1 MFALTSNQRLTV
13 RDVAWHPYHPE
24 IVSTSVSVIW
34 IIINKFQYT
43 CVIGWGV
50 GKIEW
55 IYLRY

>member
-43 CVIGWGV
+43 CVIG
-50 GKIEW
+50 
-55 IYLRY
+55 

>member
-24 IVSTSVSVIW
+24 IVSTSVSVIC

-43 CVIGWGV
+43 CVIG
-50 GKIEW
+50 
-55 IYLRY
+55 